1 MISRICKRNFFVP
14 TIWSHTRN
22 INVLHEKG
30 KIQYQIPMYFEDEI
44 EAKLV
49 SVYKSNLAN
58 TIVLEFCVENVEQD
72 APPTQPKMPELS

>member
-1 MISRICKRNFFVP
+1 MYARICKRNFFVP
-14 TIWSHTRN
+14 TMWSHTRN
-22 INVLHEKG
+22 INVISKG
-30 KIQYQIPMYFEDEI
+30 NTIRYEIPMYMEDEM

-58 TIVLEFCVENVEQD
+58 TIVVEFCVENVEQD

>member
-1 MISRICKRNFFVP
+1 
-14 TIWSHTRN
+14 
-22 INVLHEKG
+22 
-30 KIQYQIPMYFEDEI
+30 MYFEDET

-72 APPTQPKMPELS
+72 APPTQPKMPEMS